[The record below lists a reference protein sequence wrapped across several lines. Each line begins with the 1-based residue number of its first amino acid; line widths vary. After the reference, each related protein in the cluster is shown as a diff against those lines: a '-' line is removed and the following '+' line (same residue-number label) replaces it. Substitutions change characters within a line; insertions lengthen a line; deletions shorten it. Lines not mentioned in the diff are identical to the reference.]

1 MQFYKMFVSNR
12 NLTRKG
18 YLGVM
23 IEESPMSSI
32 MSSQQGLVSL
42 SFPGDLVLGLR
53 WWHSGS
59 RMTLTLMPW
68 PCLYNMQGD
77 FWLLR
82 GRIQHSSWKGTLQ
95 LSKTTPSMCLMFRGL
110 KTVSTIRYSL
120 ILLMNKVEKPCVGVP
135 EDEDNEFDECQQEH
149 IHHQVRINN
158 HFTETLSLRKKLGSL
173 YSLHRIE

>member
-32 MSSQQGLVSL
+32 MSFQQGLVSL

-158 HFTETLSLRKKLGSL
+158 YFTETLSLRKKLGSL